1 MTTQLTDQTERLS
14 LQDIVVASTL
24 PRVNLLPPE
33 IVEAGRLRS
42 VQLSMGAAVVA
53 ALVVVGGLWVVA
65 NQQAQSEQEKL
76 DAAAVRQATVSKQ
89 VTSLAPVAAVYNQV
103 DQRRQLLETALGG
116 DVQWSQYLTDL
127 SLTIPDNVWLTS
139 MTVSP
144 QAATAGTGGTAG
156 TAGTADQIANITF
169 AGTALQHDDVALW
182 LESLAKQK
190 GYTSAYFNSSTEK
203 VVGASTVVDFS
214 STVVVTREALSGRYL
229 QNAGK

>member
-1 MTTQLTDQTERLS
+1 MTMQLTDQTVQLPAQEFVL
-14 LQDIVVASTL
+14 ATAL

-33 IVEAGRLRS
+33 IAEASRLRT

-53 ALVVVGGLWVVA
+53 AFVVVGGLWVVA
-65 NQQAQSEQEKL
+65 DLQAQSEQEKL
-76 DAAAVRQATVSKQ
+76 DTAQANQATVSKQ
-89 VTSLAPVAAVYNQV
+89 VNALAPVAAVYAEV

-116 DVQWSQYLTDL
+116 DVEWSQYLTDL
-127 SLTIPDNVWLTS
+127 SLTVPDNVWLNS
-139 MTVSP
+139 MSVAP
-144 QAATAGTGGTAG
+144 QTAATGTAGAAG
-156 TAGTADQIANITF
+156 TAGTADQIASITF
-169 AGTALQHDDVALW
+169 SGTAMQHDDVAVW

-203 VVGASTVVDFS
+203 EIGSSTVVDFT

>member
-144 QAATAGTGGTAG
+144 QAATAGTGGTA
-156 TAGTADQIANITF
+156 DQIANISF

>member
-144 QAATAGTGGTAG
+144 QTATAGTGGTAG
-156 TAGTADQIANITF
+156 TADQIANISF

>member
-1 MTTQLTDQTERLS
+1 MTTQLSEETMQLPPVQE
-14 LQDIVVASTL
+14 IVLARSL

-42 VQLSMGAAVVA
+42 VQLGMGAAVVA

-65 NQQAQSEQEKL
+65 DLQAQSEQEKL
-76 DAAAVRQATVSKQ
+76 DTATATQSGVSRQVNA
-89 VTSLAPVAAVYNQV
+89 LAPVQAVYAQV

-116 DVQWSQYLTDL
+116 DVEWSQYLTDL
-127 SLTIPDNVWLTS
+127 SLTVPDNVWLNS
-139 MTVSP
+139 MSVAP
-144 QAATAGTGGTAG
+144 QTAATGTTG
-156 TAGTADQIANITF
+156 TAGTADQIATITF
-169 AGTALQHDDVALW
+169 SGTAMQHDDVAVW

-203 VVGASTVVDFS
+203 EVGTTKVVDFT

>member
-1 MTTQLTDQTERLS
+1 MTTQLSEETMQLAPVQE
-14 LQDIVVASTL
+14 IVLARSL

-33 IVEAGRLRS
+33 IVEASRLRS
-42 VQLSMGAAVVA
+42 VQLGMGAAVVA

-65 NQQAQSEQEKL
+65 DLQAQSEQEKL
-76 DAAAVRQATVSKQ
+76 DAATATQSSVSRQVN
-89 VTSLAPVAAVYNQV
+89 VLAPVQAVYAQV

-116 DVQWSQYLTDL
+116 DVEWSQYLTDL
-127 SLTIPDNVWLTS
+127 SLTVPDNVWLNS
-139 MTVSP
+139 MSVAP
-144 QAATAGTGGTAG
+144 QTAATGTTG
-156 TAGTADQIANITF
+156 TAGTADQIATITF
-169 AGTALQHDDVALW
+169 SGTAMQHDDVAVW

-203 VVGASTVVDFS
+203 EVGTTKVVDFT